1 MSSFSIDIFSDTEQ
15 TTSLDSSATLNTPT
29 TDPLMN
35 FRPQSTSL
43 NAPELL
49 PLHNNPDNRFEQN
62 RLLNGKTK
70 YEETNTII
78 QSLEE
83 EIVSMKHKLSFVYE
97 KDEEI
102 GKLKETVNEL
112 KKQVTD
118 LESSTQELVKMRLEN
133 NQLQTELMELKHTRL
148 ELEKLSSENKLLRE
162 KLKSIDSDESKQ
174 VIDDIQ
180 DIEELSI
187 TDEIEEIDEMINV
200 NIHQLRQVL
209 LNRLKDKQISHIESL
224 INTYGLKRKN
234 QVKRS
239 VMERMLEEAIHL

>member
-1 MSSFSIDIFSDTEQ
+1 MSSFSIDIFSNTEP
-15 TTSLDSSATLNTPT
+15 TNNLNTPNT
-29 TDPLMN
+29 LDTPPTDPLMN

-49 PLHNNPDNRFEQN
+49 PLHNNQDKRFVQN

-78 QSLEE
+78 KSLEE

-102 GKLKETVNEL
+102 GKLKEKVNEL

-133 NQLQTELMELKHTRL
+133 KQLQNELMELKQTRL

-174 VIDDIQ
+174 VLDDIQ
-180 DIEELSI
+180 EVEEVSI

-200 NIHQLRQVL
+200 NIHQLRRVL

>member
-1 MSSFSIDIFSDTEQ
+1 MSSFSIDIFSNTEPSNNLDTP
-15 TTSLDSSATLNTPT
+15 TTLDAPT

-49 PLHNNPDNRFEQN
+49 PLHNNQDKRFEQN

-78 QSLEE
+78 KSLEE

-102 GKLKETVNEL
+102 GKLKEKVNEL

-133 NQLQTELMELKHTRL
+133 KQLQNELMELKQTRL

-174 VIDDIQ
+174 VLDDIQ
-180 DIEELSI
+180 EVEEVSI

-200 NIHQLRQVL
+200 NIHQLRRVL

>member
-1 MSSFSIDIFSDTEQ
+1 MSSFSIDIFSDTELTNQ
-15 TTSLDSSATLNTPT
+15 SPPMTNSMNS
-29 TDPLMN
+29 DPLMD

-43 NAPELL
+43 NAPDLL

-102 GKLKETVNEL
+102 GKLKEKVNEL
-112 KKQVTD
+112 KKQITD

-133 NQLQTELMELKHTRL
+133 NQLQTELMELKQTRL
-148 ELEKLSSENKLLRE
+148 ELEKLTSENKLLRE
-162 KLKSIDSDESKQ
+162 KLKSIDNDESKQ

-180 DIEELSI
+180 EIE
-187 TDEIEEIDEMINV
+187 EIEEIDEMINV
-200 NIHQLRQVL
+200 NIHQLKTVL

>member
-1 MSSFSIDIFSDTEQ
+1 MSSFSIDIFSDTEP
-15 TTSLDSSATLNTPT
+15 TNNLDSSMS
-29 TDPLMN
+29 DPLMD

-43 NAPELL
+43 NAPDLL
-49 PLHNNPDNRFEQN
+49 PLNNNPDKRFEQN

-78 QSLEE
+78 KSLEE

-102 GKLKETVNEL
+102 GKLKEKINEL

-133 NQLQTELMELKHTRL
+133 KELQNELMELKQTRL

-174 VIDDIQ
+174 ALDDVQDIEDIQ
-180 DIEELSI
+180 DIEE
-187 TDEIEEIDEMINV
+187 IDELINV
-200 NIHQLRQVL
+200 NVHQLRRVL

-224 INTYGLKRKN
+224 INTYGLKRKS

>member
-1 MSSFSIDIFSDTEQ
+1 MSSFSIDIFSDTEPTNNLDMP
-15 TTSLDSSATLNTPT
+15 TTLDAPK

-49 PLHNNPDNRFEQN
+49 PLHNNQDKRFEQN

-78 QSLEE
+78 KSLEE

-102 GKLKETVNEL
+102 GKLKEKVNEL

-133 NQLQTELMELKHTRL
+133 KQLQNELMELKQTRL

-174 VIDDIQ
+174 VLDDIKEV
-180 DIEELSI
+180 EEVSI
-187 TDEIEEIDEMINV
+187 TDEIEEIDEMIKVKEKAERFN
-200 NIHQLRQVL
+200 
-209 LNRLKDKQISHIESL
+209 NRHGKWTYQISKDKAKVL
-224 INTYGLKRKN
+224 FKKRTDLLK
-234 QVKRS
+234 S
-239 VMERMLEEAIHL
+239 

>member
-1 MSSFSIDIFSDTEQ
+1 MSSFSIDIFSNTEPTNNLDTP
-15 TTSLDSSATLNTPT
+15 TTLDAPT

-49 PLHNNPDNRFEQN
+49 PLHNNQDKRFEQN

-78 QSLEE
+78 KSLEE

-102 GKLKETVNEL
+102 GKLKEKVNEL

-133 NQLQTELMELKHTRL
+133 KQLQNELMELKQTRL

-174 VIDDIQ
+174 VLDDIQ
-180 DIEELSI
+180 EVEEVSI

-200 NIHQLRQVL
+200 NIHQLRTVL

-234 QVKRS
+234 KVKRS

>member
-1 MSSFSIDIFSDTEQ
+1 MSSFSIDIFSDTELTNQ
-15 TTSLDSSATLNTPT
+15 SPPMTNSMNS
-29 TDPLMN
+29 DPLMD

-43 NAPELL
+43 NAPDLL

-102 GKLKETVNEL
+102 GKLKEKVNEL
-112 KKQVTD
+112 KKQITD

-133 NQLQTELMELKHTRL
+133 NQLQTELMELKQTRL
-148 ELEKLSSENKLLRE
+148 ELEKLTSENKLLRE
-162 KLKSIDSDESKQ
+162 KLKSIDNDESKQ

-180 DIEELSI
+180 EIEEI
-187 TDEIEEIDEMINV
+187 EEIEEIDEMINV
-200 NIHQLRQVL
+200 NIHQLKTVL
-209 LNRLKDKQISHIESL
+209 LNRLKDKQTSHIESL

>member
-1 MSSFSIDIFSDTEQ
+1 MSSFSIDIFSDTELTNQ
-15 TTSLDSSATLNTPT
+15 SPPMTNSMNS
-29 TDPLMN
+29 DPLMD

-43 NAPELL
+43 NAPDLL

-102 GKLKETVNEL
+102 GKLKEKINEL

-133 NQLQTELMELKHTRL
+133 NQLQTELMELKQTRL
-148 ELEKLSSENKLLRE
+148 ELEKLTSENKLLRE
-162 KLKSIDSDESKQ
+162 KLKSIDNDESKQ

-180 DIEELSI
+180 EIE
-187 TDEIEEIDEMINV
+187 EIEEIDEMINV
-200 NIHQLRQVL
+200 NIHQLKTVL

>member
-1 MSSFSIDIFSDTEQ
+1 MSSFSIDIFSDTEP
-15 TTSLDSSATLNTPT
+15 TNSLDLSSSGN
-29 TDPLMN
+29 LMD

-43 NAPELL
+43 NAPDLL
-49 PLHNNPDNRFEQN
+49 PLHNNPDKRFEQN

-78 QSLEE
+78 KSLEE

-102 GKLKETVNEL
+102 GKLKEKINEL

-133 NQLQTELMELKHTRL
+133 KELQNELMELKQTRL
-148 ELEKLSSENKLLRE
+148 KLEKLSSENKLLRE
-162 KLKSIDSDESKQ
+162 KLKTIDSDESKQ
-174 VIDDIQ
+174 ALEDIQ
-180 DIEELSI
+180 EIEDLDIKE
-187 TDEIEEIDEMINV
+187 EIEEVDELININV
-200 NIHQLRQVL
+200 HQLRRVL
-209 LNRLKDKQISHIESL
+209 FNRLKDKQMSHIESL

-239 VMERMLEEAIHL
+239 VMERMLEQAIHL

>member
-15 TTSLDSSATLNTPT
+15 TNSLDSSTTLNTPT

-43 NAPELL
+43 NAPDLL

-180 DIEELSI
+180 EIEELSI

-239 VMERMLEEAIHL
+239 IMERMLEEAIHL